1 MSHLDDFEAG
11 LIEDAPDVSFG
22 WEMFAPIL
30 IQTLIDLLS
39 GCGQD
44 GEARAKAALRGN
56 GSVWSRRALRQ
67 AVRKA
72 SEESGTDVSSKDLNA
87 VSNHLVSYGKTCSDD
102 ELDALFRET
111 DELINVEFL

>member
-11 LIEDAPDVSFG
+11 LIDDAPDVSFG

-56 GSVWSRRALRQ
+56 GSVASRWALRRAVKQ
-67 AVRKA
+67 AGK
-72 SEESGTDVSSKDLNA
+72 ESGTDVSSNDLNA
-87 VSNHLVSYGKTCSDD
+87 VADHLVSYGKTCSDD

-111 DELINVEFL
+111 DELINIEFL